1 MTIWG
6 LGKRGSHPLPRHF
19 IGSGCDGNGS
29 RRQKQKIASAQFLRF
44 MFKSVYF
51 QKRGLPFP
59 FRGIKSATR
68 SRVSLLKR
76 PGHETARCPA
86 PSKCPRSAPG
96 AFLERPR
103 GAARNAP
110 HQRAFVSFSAKRGCQ
125 GDITR
130 VWPSSYKCSHVRK
143 PGYGGDRLQRSV
155 AGIT

>member
-103 GAARNAP
+103 GAARNA
-110 HQRAFVSFSAKRGCQ
+110 RTKG
-125 GDITR
+125 
-130 VWPSSYKCSHVRK
+130 PSLASRRNAAARETSHASG
-143 PGYGGDRLQRSV
+143 PLLTNSH
-155 AGIT
+155 T